1 MSEEKK
7 IQKLLSKLN
16 VDGADLYQLSSV
28 LKSQY
33 ENEEDYTEI
42 LNDIIKVKDDIIK
55 VVNSLKK
62 EL

>member
-7 IQKLLSKLN
+7 IQKLFSKLN

-28 LKSQY
+28 LKTMY
-33 ENEEDYTEI
+33 DTEDDYTEI
-42 LNDIIKVKDDIIK
+42 LNDIIKIKDDIIK